1 MEKGPCMIP
10 LLFDIIIRFR
20 TYKVAL
26 VSDIQQA
33 YLNVE
38 INEEDRDFLRFLWI
52 DNIDSE
58 NPKVITYRFTRVLFG
73 MGPSQFLLA
82 ILKHFDKYSYDPEF
96 VKKFLRDFFNHCTQV

>member
-1 MEKGPCMIP
+1 M
-10 LLFDIIIRFR
+10 
-20 TYKVAL
+20 AL

-52 DNIDSE
+52 NNVDYE

-82 ILKHFDKYSYDPEF
+82 AVILKHFDKCWYDPSGGGGGGGG
-96 VKKFLRDFFNHCTQV
+96 VVRKKFTEPAVKIFLGPFATPTHPFLH